1 MQGARSRI
9 LYRRS
14 NGQSLS
20 VRDENLLGSG
30 GEGSIYALDQL
41 PDLVAKVYHSPGGS
55 IGAKLALMVDNPP
68 TMPER
73 GGHVS
78 IAWPLDTLHSAL
90 PARPDN
96 TVGFLMHRISSMQPV
111 SQCYNP
117 AARRRN
123 FPHFTYRHLCAV
135 AINIATAVNAVHG
148 RNYVIGDINE
158 SNILI
163 DDHGLVTLIDTDSF
177 QVIDQSDGTIHRSP
191 VGKPEYTPPELQ
203 GHSFDTVDRNE
214 YHDRFGLGVI
224 IFQLLMEGRHPYAG
238 KYTGQGEP
246 PAIEDNIASGHF
258 LYSESRAVPLVD
270 GPGYLPWH
278 TIDGAIAELFS
289 LCFDRGHD
297 NQIVRPTAFQWED
310 AIGQAVASFVTCSR
324 NSHHLY
330 FGHNSTC
337 PWCDRRNLLRGRDP
351 FPETTGPEPSLMR
364 TATAGSS
371 PPRSGRAPPAPQP
384 RPPPSFQARRAQPQA
399 AVQRLTTFRGIR
411 LPSDAKSTW
420 AVLLLIVLGF
430 SLVTWGVSSL
440 VNFLESDPFGSDV
453 PPPVAT
459 GGSPVPSLPIPP
471 TSVPTPGPAVA
482 VLPPPETPTST
493 PTVSPSPTLTPP
505 TPAPTPTP
513 LVAAPPPPTPEPS
526 PTLTTSLP
534 TPPAVTPAPTREPI
548 PLKPDL
554 ALDVSSFA
562 WRPERPSVG
571 DSVTFSISVRNN
583 GGYAAPSSLGYR
595 INSAASHVEPVSE
608 GSADVPGIP
617 AGGQVEVSFEWTAQ
631 PGHHSLEV
639 DVDVLGQLEETAE
652 TNNAVASLLY
662 DGTVLA
668 DLVVESIAWSPET
681 PAMGDT
687 VTFSLTLN
695 NQGDGRS
702 AHSKVQLYMGN
713 ELLGEM
719 DLREVTSGE
728 SEVLTFDWIAQAGTS
743 TLVVVADS
751 DLEVT
756 ETDEDNNE
764 LTKSYDA
771 TAYVDLAVQEIGWE
785 PLNPSV
791 GDDVTF
797 SVIVRNQ
804 GTLDAAESTVE
815 LSGLPTEGADFAG
828 EVQLGA
834 TPAGG
839 WTAATFLWSAQPGD
853 FTLTARA
860 DAHQVIVESNEDNN
874 ELGVPYEATVLADLV
889 VTDISWNP
897 ASPAVDEEVT
907 VAVHIEN
914 QGDGISLPTD
924 VMLYVDDS
932 ELGEAL
938 ALPELS
944 SMGSHKVSFTWTAE
958 MGRHA
963 FRAHVDHGER
973 VVESDE
979 TNNGSE
985 TFAYDDTRVSDLRV
999 RSVDWRPENPSVG
1012 ETVTFRVTIEN
1023 RGDATASNFHVSF
1036 RDTSSVWPPIEEAVS
1051 NNIAAGQSTTVSFEW
1066 PADADPHQFAVVAD
1080 SRSEVTESDEDNN
1093 AFTVDYAATVAADL
1107 TVTRVSASPRRPS
1120 IDEDTI
1126 IKVSISNEGQGRA
1139 ASFIVT
1145 LKIAGPSGPLEES
1158 NTRVDGLAAGSSRTL
1173 EFPWTPSAV
1182 THTFTATVDSRGTVP
1197 ETEESNNV
1205 LEETVLTALS
1215 DLKVTDVQFDNQ
1227 NPSPGDDVEVGVRI
1241 ENVGRGNSGRFTAGL
1256 YIGDD
1261 DEPYDTTRIGSLEP
1275 DTSTY
1280 IVFTWRAVEGCH
1292 SLFVIVDES
1301 GDVPEEDGGNNRS
1314 QQFKICAS
1322 GSSQ

>member
-1 MQGARSRI
+1 MQGARPRI

-90 PARPDN
+90 PTRPDN
-96 TVGFLMHRISSMQPV
+96 TMGFLMHRISSMQPV

-117 AARRRN
+117 AARKRN

-135 AINIATAVNAVHG
+135 AINIAIAVNAVHG

-238 KYTGQGEP
+238 KYTGRGEP
-246 PAIEDNIASGHF
+246 PAIEDNISRGHF
-258 LYSESRAVPLVD
+258 LYSESRPVPLVD

-278 TIDGAIAELFS
+278 TIDGAVAELFR

-310 AIGQAVASFVTCSR
+310 AIGQAVASFVTCTR
-324 NSHHLY
+324 NSNHLY
-330 FGHNSTC
+330 FGHNTTC
-337 PWCDRRNLLRGRDP
+337 PWCDRRNMLRGRDP
-351 FPETTGPEPSLMR
+351 FPEISGPEPLPMR
-364 TATAGSS
+364 TATAGS
-371 PPRSGRAPPAPQP
+371 PPPPSGRAPPASQP
-384 RPPPSFQARRAQPQA
+384 RSPPSSQARRAQPQA

-411 LPSDAKSTW
+411 LPSDSKSTW

-430 SLVTWGVSSL
+430 SLLTWGVASL
-440 VNFLESDPFGSDV
+440 VDFLESDPFGSDV

-459 GGSPVPSLPIPP
+459 GGSPVASSPIPP

-482 VLPPPETPTST
+482 VLPPPETPSPT
-493 PTVSPSPTLTPP
+493 PTASLSPTFTPP

-513 LVAAPPPPTPEPS
+513 PVATPFPRTPEPS
-526 PTLTTSLP
+526 PTLTPSLP
-534 TPPAVTPAPTREPI
+534 TPPAATPAPTREPI
-548 PLKPDL
+548 TLKPDL
-554 ALDVSSFA
+554 TLNVSSFA

-571 DSVTFSISVRNN
+571 DPVTFSISVRNY
-583 GGYAAPSSLGYR
+583 GGYAAPSRLGYR
-595 INSAASHVEPVSE
+595 IYSVANHAEPVSE

-631 PGHHSLEV
+631 AGHHSLEI

-652 TNNAVASLLY
+652 TNNAAANLLY
-662 DGTVLA
+662 DGTALA
-668 DLVVESIAWSPET
+668 DLVVESITWSPET
-681 PAMGDT
+681 PAMGDP
-687 VTFSLTLN
+687 VTFSLTFN
-695 NQGDGRS
+695 NQGEGRS

-719 DLREVTSGE
+719 GLREVPSGE
-728 SEVLTFDWIAQAGTS
+728 SQILTFDWAAQTGTS

-756 ETDEDNNE
+756 ETDESNNE

-771 TAYVDLAVQEIGWE
+771 TTFVDLMAQEISWE
-785 PLNPSV
+785 PPNPSV

-815 LSGLPTEGADFAG
+815 LTGLPTEGADFAG

-834 TPAGG
+834 IPAGG
-839 WTAATFLWSAQPGD
+839 WTAATFLWRAQPGD
-853 FTLTARA
+853 FTLTAHA
-860 DAHQVIVESNEDNN
+860 DAHQAIIESNEDNN
-874 ELGVPYEATVLADLV
+874 ELGIPYEATVLADLI

-897 ASPAVDEEVT
+897 ASPAVGEEVT
-907 VAVHIEN
+907 VAVHMEN
-914 QGDGISLPTD
+914 RGDGTSLPTD
-924 VMLYVDDS
+924 VTLYVDDS

-938 ALPELS
+938 ALPGLS
-944 SMGSHKVSFTWTAE
+944 SMGSHKVSFAWPAE
-958 MGRHA
+958 IGRHA

-973 VVESDE
+973 IVETDE

-985 TFAYDDTRVSDLRV
+985 IFAYDDTRVSDLRV
-999 RSVDWRPENPSVG
+999 RAVDWRPENPSVG

-1023 RGDATASNFHVSF
+1023 RGDATARDFHVSF
-1036 RDTSSVWPPIEEAVS
+1036 RDTSSVWPPIEKLVS
-1051 NNIAAGQSTTVSFEW
+1051 GNIVSGQSTTVSFEW
-1066 PADADPHQFAVVAD
+1066 PADADPHQFAVAAD
-1080 SRSEVTESDEDNN
+1080 SRLEVTESDEDNN
-1093 AFTVDYAATVAADL
+1093 DFTVDYAATVAADL

-1145 LKIAGPSGPLEES
+1145 LNIAGPNGPLDES
-1158 NTRVDGLAAGSSRTL
+1158 NTRVDGLAAGASRTL
-1173 EFPWTPSAV
+1173 EFPWTVSAV
-1182 THTFTATVDSRGTVP
+1182 THTFTATADSRSVVP
-1197 ETEESNNV
+1197 ETDESNNV

-1215 DLKVTDVQFDNQ
+1215 DLKVTDIQFDNQ
-1227 NPSPGDDVEVGVRI
+1227 NPPAGDDVEVGVRI

-1256 YIGDD
+1256 YVGSD
-1261 DEPYDTTRIGSLEP
+1261 DESYDTTRIGSLEP

-1280 IVFTWRAVEGCH
+1280 INFTWRAVEGCY

-1301 GDVPEEDGGNNRS
+1301 GDVLEEDEGNNRS
-1314 QQFKICAS
+1314 QQFEICAS